1 MMQQQG
7 SKTTQTVSPQKVHG
21 AALSKV
27 DPSNLD
33 EFKYGFPSD
42 GLSSVSYKW
51 WGESSSNDSRNS
63 ERNVTEESQDK
74 KNSPMNSVHS
84 DVHSSANDGDGC
96 EKKTENRDI
105 DIDSSGTGSLTA
117 LRKKAVEEGQEA
129 LRLGLHQRHDIK
141 WLHQSE
147 KTSLLHVFKSELPSE
162 WRD

>member
-1 MMQQQG
+1 MQQPG
-7 SKTTQTVSPQKVHG
+7 SKNTQTGSPLKVHG
-21 AALSKV
+21 AALSKG

-51 WGESSSNDSRNS
+51 WGDSNPNGSMNS
-63 ERNVTEESQDK
+63 EGSVIEEYQDK
-74 KNSPMNSVHS
+74 KNSLTNSVHS
-84 DVHSSANDGDGC
+84 DVQSSTNDGDGC
-96 EKKTENRDI
+96 DKKTENWDI

-129 LRLGLHQRHDIK
+129 LRLGFHPKHDIN

-147 KTSLLHVFKSELPSE
+147 KTALLHVFKSSLPSG